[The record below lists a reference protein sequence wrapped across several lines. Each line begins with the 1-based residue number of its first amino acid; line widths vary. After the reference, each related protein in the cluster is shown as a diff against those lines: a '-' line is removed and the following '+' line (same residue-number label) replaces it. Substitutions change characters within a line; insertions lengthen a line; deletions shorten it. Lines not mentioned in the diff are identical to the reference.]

1 MSAQAST
8 RTSRRQNP
16 AFYSLLVVLIFMAVG
31 PIALM
36 FVNSFKLDVDILSGT
51 GGLLFLPTIQN
62 YETALCD
69 VLWYDLDHLDFCSL
83 KFGGAFINSLIIAL
97 ISTFLTLVIGCMAA
111 YALVRFRFMG
121 RDTASMTTL
130 MVRMVPPAVL
140 LVPVFGLWN
149 NEFCI
154 DKTSFV
160 GALIRDWF
168 GGRGDVCLAGTHSGI
183 ILIYVAMNLPFVI
196 WILQSFIV
204 QVPRQLEEAARMD
217 GAGPFQVFFL
227 VVLPLIKPGL
237 AASAIFTFRI
247 AWNEYLLASALSD
260 RDTKT
265 VPILIVNNM
274 SEFNVEWGVIMATG
288 MLLAIPPIIF
298 TLFASRQII
307 TGMTAGAVKG

>member
-1 MSAQAST
+1 MQST
-8 RTSRRQNP
+8 TEERVSP
-16 AFYSLLVVLIFMAVG
+16 AFYALLVALIFMAVG
-31 PIALM
+31 PILLM
-36 FVNSFKLDVDILSGT
+36 FINSFKLDVDIISGRT
-51 GGLLFLPTIQN
+51 GLLFLPTIQN

-69 VLWYDLDHLDFCSL
+69 LLPYEPDHLEFCQL
-83 KFGGAFINSLIIAL
+83 KFGGAFINSIIIAL
-97 ISTFLTLVIGCMAA
+97 VSTILTLVIGCMAA
-111 YALVRFRFMG
+111 YALVRFNFMG
-121 RDTASMTTL
+121 RDVASFSTL
-130 MVRMVPPAVL
+130 LVRMVPPAVL

-149 NEFCI
+149 NDFCI
-154 DKTSFV
+154 DRDNFI
-160 GALIRDWF
+160 GEFIRDTF

-237 AASAIFTFRI
+237 AAAAIFTFRI

-260 RDTKT
+260 RNTKT

-288 MLLAIPPIIF
+288 VLLAIPPIIF

>member
-1 MSAQAST
+1 MMASG
-8 RTSRRQNP
+8 SYNRQPP
-16 AFYSLLVVLIFMAVG
+16 AFYALITALIFMSVG

-36 FVNSFKLDVDILSGT
+36 FINSFKLDVDIISGT

-69 VLWYDLDHLDFCSL
+69 ILPYEIEHLEFCSL
-83 KFGGAFINSLIIAL
+83 KFGGAFINSLIITL
-97 ISTFLTLVIGCMAA
+97 IATLLTLIIGCMAA
-111 YALVRFRFMG
+111 YALVRFKFMG
-121 RDTASMTTL
+121 RDTVSLTTL
-130 MVRMVPPAVL
+130 LVRMVPPAVL

-154 DKTSFV
+154 GRATLV
-160 GALIRDWF
+160 GELIRDTF

-183 ILIYVAMNLPFVI
+183 ILIYLAMNLPFVI

-204 QVPRQLEEAARMD
+204 QVPYSLEEAARMD
-217 GAGPFQVFFL
+217 GASSFQVFFL
-227 VVLPLIKPGL
+227 VVLPIIKPGL
-237 AASAIFTFRI
+237 AAAAIFTFRI

-298 TLFASRQII
+298 TLLASRQII

>member
-1 MSAQAST
+1 MAHHDT
-8 RTSRRQNP
+8 TYERQHP
-16 AFYSLLVVLIFMAVG
+16 AFYAVIFTLVFMSVG

-36 FVNSFKLDVDILSGT
+36 FINSFKLDVDIISGT
-51 GGLLFLPTIQN
+51 TGLLFLPTIQN

-69 VLWYDLDHLDFCSL
+69 ILPYELDHLDYCSL
-83 KFGGAFINSLIIAL
+83 KFGGAFINSIIITL
-97 ISTFLTLVIGCMAA
+97 ISTMLTLIIGCMAA

-121 RDTASMTTL
+121 RDTVSGTTL

-154 DKTSFV
+154 GKETWI
-160 GALIRDWF
+160 GEMIRDAF

-183 ILIYVAMNLPFVI
+183 ILVYIAMNLPFVI

-217 GAGPFQVFFL
+217 GAGSFQVFFK

-237 AASAIFTFRI
+237 AAAAIFTFRI

>member
-1 MSAQAST
+1 MDHD
-8 RTSRRQNP
+8 RQNP
-16 AFYSLLVVLIFMAVG
+16 AFYALLVALIFMAVG
-31 PIALM
+31 PIVLM
-36 FVNSFKLDVDILSGT
+36 FTNSFKLDVDIIGGT
-51 GGLLFLPTIQN
+51 SGLLFLPTIQN

-69 VLWYDLDHLDFCSL
+69 VLWYEPEHLDFCPL
-83 KFGGAFINSLIIAL
+83 KFGGAFVNSLIIAL
-97 ISTFLTLVIGCMAA
+97 VSTALTLIIGCMAA

-121 RDTASMTTL
+121 RDTASLTTL

-154 DKTSFV
+154 SKKFWL
-160 GALIRDWF
+160 GELIRDTF
-168 GGRGDVCLAGTHSGI
+168 GGRGDICLAGTHSGI

-204 QVPRQLEEAARMD
+204 QVPRSLEEAARVD
-217 GAGPFQVFFL
+217 GAGPFQVFFQI
-227 VVLPLIKPGL
+227 VLPLIKPGL
-237 AASAIFTFRI
+237 AAAAIFTFRI

>member
-1 MSAQAST
+1 MTNSST
-8 RTSRRQNP
+8 RANP
-16 AFYSLLVVLIFMAVG
+16 AIFIVIVLLVFMATG

-36 FVNSFKLDVDILSGT
+36 FVNSFKLDVDIISG
-51 GGLLFLPTIQN
+51 GAGLLFFPTIQN

-69 VLWYDLDHLDFCSL
+69 VLWYEPAHIDFCSL
-83 KFGGAFINSLIIAL
+83 KFGGSLINSLIISL
-97 ISTFLTLVIGCMAA
+97 LSTAITLLLGCMAA
-111 YALVRFRFMG
+111 YSLVRFRFMG
-121 RDTASMTTL
+121 RDTVSLSTL

-149 NEFCI
+149 NEFCL
-154 DKTSFV
+154 DKDYGL
-160 GALIRDWF
+160 GALIRDNL

-183 ILIYVAMNLPFVI
+183 ILVYVAMNLPFVI

-204 QVPRQLEEAARMD
+204 QVPKSLEEAAKVD
-217 GAGPFQVFFL
+217 GAGPFQVFFK
-227 VVLPLIKPGL
+227 VVLPLIQPGL
-237 AASAIFTFRI
+237 AAAAIFTFRI
-247 AWNEYLLASALSD
+247 AWNEYLLASVLSD

-288 MLLAIPPIIF
+288 VLLAIPPVVF

-307 TGMTAGAVKG
+307 SGMTAGAVKG

>member
-1 MSAQAST
+1 MSDKAYAK
-8 RTSRRQNP
+8 QNP
-16 AFYSLLVVLIFMAVG
+16 AFYALLVALIFMSVG
-31 PIALM
+31 PIVLM
-36 FVNSFKLDVDILSGT
+36 FANSFKLDVDITSGT
-51 GGLLFLPTIQN
+51 GGLLFMPTIQN

-69 VLWYDLDHLDFCSL
+69 VLWYEPEHLDFCGL
-83 KFGGAFINSLIIAL
+83 KFGGAFLNSLIIAL
-97 ISTFLTLVIGCMAA
+97 VSTVLTLIIGCMAA

-121 RDTASMTTL
+121 RDAASLTTL

-149 NEFCI
+149 NEFCL
-154 DKTSFV
+154 DKDGFI
-160 GALIRDWF
+160 GGMIRETF

-196 WILQSFIV
+196 WILQSFIL
-204 QVPRQLEEAARMD
+204 QVPRSLEEAARVD
-217 GAGPFQVFFL
+217 GAGPFQVFFKI
-227 VVLPLIKPGL
+227 VLPLIKPGL
-237 AASAIFTFRI
+237 AAAAIFTFRI

-274 SEFNVEWGVIMATG
+274 SEFNIEWGVIMATG
-288 MLLAIPPIIF
+288 ILLAIPPIIF

>member
-1 MSAQAST
+1 M
-8 RTSRRQNP
+8 
-16 AFYSLLVVLIFMAVG
+16 
-31 PIALM
+31 
-36 FVNSFKLDVDILSGT
+36 
-51 GGLLFLPTIQN
+51 PTIQN

-69 VLWYDLDHLDFCSL
+69 VLWYEPEHLDFCQL
-83 KFGGAFINSLIIAL
+83 KFGGAFINSLIISL
-97 ISTFLTLVIGCMAA
+97 ISTVLTLVIGCMAA

-121 RDTASMTTL
+121 RDAASLTTL
-130 MVRMVPPAVL
+130 LVRMVPPAVL

-149 NEFCI
+149 NEFCF
-154 DKTSFV
+154 DKE
-160 GALIRDWF
+160 GLIGGFIRETM

-196 WILQSFIV
+196 WILQSFIM
-204 QVPRQLEEAARMD
+204 QVPRSLEEAARVD
-217 GAGPFQVFFL
+217 GAGPFQVFFKI
-227 VVLPLIKPGL
+227 VLPLIKPGL
-237 AASAIFTFRI
+237 AAAAIFTFRI

>member
-1 MSAQAST
+1 MASP
-8 RTSRRQNP
+8 SYDKQNP
-16 AFYSLLVVLIFMAVG
+16 AFFALLAALIFMAIG
-31 PIALM
+31 PIFLM
-36 FVNSFKLDVDILSGT
+36 LVNSFKLDVDIISAT
-51 GGLLFLPTIQN
+51 SGLLFLPTIQN

-69 VLWYDLDHLDFCSL
+69 ILWYELEHLDYCSL
-83 KFGGAFINSLIIAL
+83 KFGQSFINSLIIAL
-97 ISTFLTLVIGCMAA
+97 VSTVLTLVIGCMAA

-121 RDTASMTTL
+121 RDVASVSTL

-154 DKTSFV
+154 DKTTMV
-160 GALIRDWF
+160 GEWIRDTF
-168 GGRGDVCLAGTHSGI
+168 GGRGDVCLAGTYSGI

-204 QVPRQLEEAARMD
+204 QVPRQLEEAAKMD
-217 GAGPFQVFFL
+217 GANPFQVFFL

-237 AASAIFTFRI
+237 AAAAIFTFRI

-298 TLFASRQII
+298 TLLASRQII